1 MLVLSLLNCFHKL
14 IRLGKEISCFPPKTK
29 QKSLSLTNCIV
40 ELAESV
46 WPACSEATVGDS
58 GVAAVEVVE
67 PGGPIDLHWIIRGNL
82 GGGID
87 WIG

>member
-1 MLVLSLLNCFHKL
+1 MLVLSVLNCFHTL
-14 IRLGKEISCFPPKTK
+14 IRLGEEISYFPPKTK

-40 ELAESV
+40 ELAKSV
-46 WPACSEATVGDS
+46 WSACSETTVGDS

-67 PGGPIDLHWIIRGNL
+67 PGGVDLHWIVRGNL
-82 GGGID
+82 GID